1 MKSYRTLYYGV
12 KLLSNQEFQQIIKN
26 KETNYDKDLCLIGC
40 LYLEDELQNNLS
52 SSIEIIQ
59 EAGIKMWMLTGD
71 KNSTAQ
77 NVAFHS

>member
-1 MKSYRTLYYGV
+1 
-12 KLLSNQEFQQIIKN
+12 
-26 KETNYDKDLCLIGC
+26 
-40 LYLEDELQNNLS
+40 LEDELQNNVN